1 MRIFLDA
8 NVLITVLCNEYPRFT
23 ACARVLS
30 LCDNPRFT
38 VFTSPLCI
46 GIAAYFTEKKNGQQ
60 LAKKKIGIL
69 LERLRITTINEEM
82 TGLVMNNPK
91 VADVEDGLQCY
102 SALGSDCTCIVTYDK
117 GDFHFSEIEVLDA
130 EEFLRRHVLTAHQ
143 HH

>member
-46 GIAAYFTEKKNGQQ
+46 GIAAYFTEKKSGQQ
-60 LAKKKIGIL
+60 MAKKKMAL
-69 LERLRITTINEEM
+69 LLDKLSITTIDEEM
-82 TGLVMNNPK
+82 TRSVMRNPGIG
-91 VADVEDGLQCY
+91 DVEDGLQYY
-102 SALGSDCTCIVTYDK
+102 SALGSGCVCIVTYDK
-117 GDFHFSEIEVLDA
+117 GDFHFSETEVLDA
-130 EEFLRRHVLTAHQ
+130 EEFLRAHVLPIR
-143 HH
+143 